1 MSLVQ
6 TPPSALQGPLVMM
19 ARDDD
24 SSPPATD
31 ASPTE
36 RFEHLVRTHYTFV
49 WRTSRRLGVRPADLD
64 DAIQEVFLVA
74 ARNLDSITYERAYLF
89 RVCVFV
95 ASQSRRTARR
105 RREIHDEQHLETALD
120 HAASPEEHV
129 QANEARRTLQGVLDD
144 MPEELRVVFVLHELE
159 RFTMSQIADTMSQ
172 PAGTVASRLRRA
184 REVFMKLA
192 AARTKDWGNR

>member
-1 MSLVQ
+1 MVQ
-6 TPPSALQGPLVMM
+6 SPASALEGPLLLM
-19 ARDDD
+19 ARDGD
-24 SSPPATD
+24 SSPPATHD

-36 RFEHLVRTHYTFV
+36 RFERLVRTHYTFV

-74 ARNLDSITYERAYLF
+74 ARNLDSILHERAYLF

-105 RREIHDEQHLETALD
+105 RREIHDDEHLESALD
-120 HAASPEEHV
+120 RTANPEERV
-129 QANEARRTLQGVLDD
+129 QANEARQTLQAVLDA

-159 RFTMSQIADTMSQ
+159 RFTMSEIADTMSL

-192 AARTKDWGNR
+192 AARTNDWGNR